1 MYDLAGGQHLFSS
14 LSKTDDYIA
23 EEDYLFYEYIKF
35 AQVSLIRR
43 RSHKDLISINSVKL
57 WNIYIKEWNQHGN
70 TSVFFFAAQ

>member
-1 MYDLAGGQHLFSS
+1 MIWLAASIYFRHYPKQ
-14 LSKTDDYIA
+14 TTYTV

-35 AQVSLIRR
+35 AQLSLIRR
-43 RSHKDLISINSVKL
+43 SQKDLISIHSVKL